1 MVEGRAVETVGREEV
16 TVGRLVTVGREVVG
30 RDVVGRELLVLGL
43 LIDREELLLGL
54 LTDRDEVEGREDP
67 REREPLE
74 EDRAVDWEPRELPDE
89 PLLCADARSV
99 ASRKARTRTGRKTI
113 RRVRMGISG

>member
-1 MVEGRAVETVGREEV
+1 MREPYTIGEVMTPAPFAVAADAPLRSARKIMLRERIHHLPVVERGYP
-16 TVGRLVTVGREVVG
+16 
-30 RDVVGRELLVLGL
+30 
-43 LIDREELLLGL
+43 IGL

>member
-43 LIDREELLLGL
+43 L
-54 LTDRDEVEGREDP
+54 TDRDEVEGREDP

-74 EDRAVDWEPRELPDE
+74 EDLAVDWEPRELPDE

>member
-1 MVEGRAVETVGREEV
+1 MVEGRVVVTVGREEV

-30 RDVVGRELLVLGL
+30 RELLGL